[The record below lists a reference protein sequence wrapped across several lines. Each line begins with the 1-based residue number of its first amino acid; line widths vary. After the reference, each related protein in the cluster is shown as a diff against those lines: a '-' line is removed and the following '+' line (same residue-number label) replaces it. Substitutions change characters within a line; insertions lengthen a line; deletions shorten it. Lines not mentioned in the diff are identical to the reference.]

1 MPRSLRTIPLSIA
14 AMGMT
19 VDGREI
25 SEKDIDDI
33 VATYNYRKYGA
44 RINLDHEFNWSGWA
58 AKNLHGVDLNG
69 GMLGDVLEVTSGINE
84 DGVKVLYAV
93 LAPNASFVQLN
104 QADQAVYF
112 SMEINRDFMKSGQT
126 YLTGL
131 AVTDYPASTYT
142 DRIHFSN
149 KDQANGDETISALL
163 KIELGLD
170 DSDKPKKSLFK
181 QLFNFG
187 KDESEMK
194 PTELASALKEAL
206 GEPLANFTM
215 ALKANTDATQALLNK
230 QDDTQ
235 GDEQEQSPAT
245 DVIEPDNSD
254 EKLSTLETKFSN
266 VETKL
271 DNLTAAFTKAAG
283 VPAAG
288 TTDGEDEHLGDN
300 AKMNDLL

>member
-1 MPRSLRTIPLSIA
+1 MPRSLRTTPLAIA
-14 AMGMT
+14 AMGIT

-33 VATYNYRKYGA
+33 VATYNYKKYGA
-44 RINLDHEFNWSGWA
+44 RINLDHEFSWSGWA

-69 GMLGDVLEVTSGINE
+69 GMLGDVLEVTTDINE

-149 KDQANGDETISALL
+149 RNQATGDEDTNALL
-163 KIELGLD
+163 KIDLGLD
-170 DSDKPKKSLFK
+170 DSVKPTKSLFK

-187 KDESEMK
+187 KDDDDMK
-194 PTELASALKEAL
+194 RNEFAAAMKEAL
-206 GEPLANFTM
+206 GEPLSKFTQ
-215 ALKANTDATQALLNK
+215 ALEANTTATQALLNQ
-230 QDDTQ
+230 QDTEQ
-235 GDEQEQSPAT
+235 AEEQESPGEEQAGSGEQT
-245 DVIEPDNSD
+245 SALEQQ
-254 EKLSTLETKFSN
+254 LSSVKSELA
-266 VETKL
+266 
-271 DNLTAAFTKAAG
+271 DLTAAFHKAAG
-283 VPAAG
+283 TPADD
-288 TTDGEDEHLGDN
+288 TTKSDEEHQGEESKYSN
-300 AKMNDLL
+300 LL